1 MTNDLVAWLR
11 FIATSPWAITCA
23 AVVLAYL
30 IGRIIVR
37 VARPL
42 LAHLAGRTASEW
54 DDRLVHLMA
63 SPLSLV
69 LALQTLRM
77 ASPWLP
83 LDQRVRAT
91 LGETVGLITT
101 LAVLWTAF
109 RAIDLARSVFERR
122 SWAVDRP
129 SSRSLLAIGSRFA
142 KVTVLVV
149 GGIVALAQL
158 GVSVASLVAG
168 LGIGG
173 LAVALA
179 AQKTLENLFGTLS
192 IGIDQP
198 MREGDFVKLY
208 NLVGTV
214 EQIGLRSTRIRTLD
228 RTIITVPN
236 GELANQRIESYT
248 VRDRLRLHTAIGL
261 TYGTT
266 AQQMRDILAAL
277 EAILRRHPKIWP
289 DTLVVRF
296 KELAASSLNIEIM
309 AWFQT
314 TDWTEFQAIRQDVLL
329 DFMAAIE
336 RCGGSLAFPT
346 QTIHVAPP
354 SPGGPAAPGDPR
366 ASPGVPGSPAARRL
380 DAEPPTR

>member
-1 MTNDLVAWLR
+1 MSDGMVGWALGVAQ
-11 FIATSPWAITCA
+11 APWTITA
-23 AVVLAYL
+23 FAVLLAYL
-30 IGRIIVR
+30 AGRVIVR
-37 VARPL
+37 VARPM
-42 LAHLAGRTASEW
+42 LAQIAGRTTNEW

-69 LALQTLRM
+69 LALQALRL

-83 LDQRVRAT
+83 LDVRA
-91 LGETVGLITT
+91 LSTVGDAIAIVTT

-109 RAIDLARSVFERR
+109 RGIDLARSVLERR
-122 SWAVDRP
+122 AWAIDRP
-129 SSRSLLAIGSRFA
+129 SSRSLLSIGARFA
-142 KVTVLVV
+142 KVTVIAVA
-149 GGIVALAQL
+149 GIVALAQL

-208 NLVGTV
+208 DFVGTV

-228 RTIITVPN
+228 RTVITVPN
-236 GELANQRIESYT
+236 GELANQRIESFA
-248 VRDRLRLHTAIGL
+248 VRDRMRLATTIGL
-261 TYGTT
+261 VYGTT
-266 AQQMRDILAAL
+266 SQQMRDILAAL
-277 EAILRRHPKIWP
+277 EAILRSHPKIWP
-289 DTLVVRF
+289 DSMTVRF
-296 KELAASSLNIEIM
+296 KELAASSLDVEIM

-314 TDWTEFQAIRQDVLL
+314 ADGAEFQAIRQDILL

-336 RCGGSLAFPT
+336 RHGSSIAFPT
-346 QTIHVAPP
+346 RTVHVSGAAAAA
-354 SPGGPAAPGDPR
+354 PAAIAAAGLADDARPPR
-366 ASPGVPGSPAARRL
+366 TGRS
-380 DAEPPTR
+380 